1 MNLIVQSFFA
11 FIKYTKPQDG
21 DSISDI
27 EDDDEI
33 DYQTKSRFDDLETI
47 EEETEEATSASKKL
61 QFQDIGVKLSIIWRK
76 MKKIIRFN

>member
-1 MNLIVQSFFA
+1 LNLIVQSFFA

-47 EEETEEATSASKKL
+47 EEETEEATISRYWCQTIYYLEKEEK
-61 QFQDIGVKLSIIWRK
+61 
-76 MKKIIRFN
+76 NN